1 MIIRQENRKDYD
13 EVYKVI
19 KQAFL
24 SAEHSDGTEQDLVVS
39 LRKSISFIP
48 ELSLVAV
55 ENDKIIGHILF
66 TKIMIGSN
74 VELALAPLS
83 VLPDYQKRGI
93 GSALITEGHRIAKT
107 LGYDY
112 SIVLGSPRVY
122 GKAGYVPAS
131 TYGIKPPFAV
141 SDENFMA
148 TKLKCD
154 AKALDGTVKYDDAF
168 GIN

>member
-1 MIIRQENRKDYD
+1 MKIRQENRKDYG
-13 EVYKVI
+13 EVYNVI

-24 SAEHSDGTEQDLVVS
+24 SAEHSDGTEQDLVVA
-39 LRKSISFIP
+39 LRKGVSFIP
-48 ELSLVAV
+48 DLSLVSV
-55 ENDKIIGHILF
+55 ENNKIIGHILF
-66 TKIMIGSN
+66 TKITIGSN

-112 SIVLGSPRVY
+112 SVVLGNPRVY
-122 GKAGYVPAS
+122 GKAGYIPAS

-141 SDENFMA
+141 RDENFMA
-148 TKLKCD
+148 IKLNRD
-154 AKALDGTVKYDDAF
+154 AKTLEGVVKYDNAF
-168 GIN
+168 GID

>member
-1 MIIRQENRKDYD
+1 MKIRQENRKDYG
-13 EVYKVI
+13 EVYNVI

-24 SAEHSDGTEQDLVVS
+24 SAEHSDGTEQDLVVA
-39 LRKSISFIP
+39 LRKGVSFIP
-48 ELSLVAV
+48 DLSLVSV
-55 ENDKIIGHILF
+55 ENNKIIGHILF
-66 TKIMIGSN
+66 TKITIGSN

-112 SIVLGSPRVY
+112 SVVLGNPRVY

-141 SDENFMA
+141 RDENFMA
-148 TKLKCD
+148 IKLNRD
-154 AKALDGTVKYDDAF
+154 AKTLEGVVKYDNAF
-168 GIN
+168 GID

>member
-1 MIIRQENRKDYD
+1 MIIRQENRTDHD
-13 EVYKVI
+13 EVYNLI

-39 LRKSISFIP
+39 LRKSVSFIP
-48 ELSLVAV
+48 DLSLVSV
-55 ENDKIIGHILF
+55 ENSKIIGHILF
-66 TKIMIGSN
+66 TKITIGSN

-93 GSALITEGHRIAKT
+93 GLSLITEGHRIAKT

-112 SIVLGSPRVY
+112 SVVLGNPRVY
-122 GKAGYVPAS
+122 SKAGYVPAS

-148 TKLKCD
+148 IKLNRD
-154 AKALDGTVKYDDAF
+154 AKALDGIVKYDNAF
-168 GIN
+168 GID